1 MKNKKGFTLI
11 ELMGVVLLISILM
24 LIAVPAIMKYMKQ
37 GTRSYYHSIENEMKV
52 SGMDYMES
60 YRTLLPR

>member
-37 GTRSYYHSIENEMKV
+37 GTNSYYRSIEKEMKV
-52 SGMDYMES
+52 S
-60 YRTLLPR
+60 